1 MAERPVALPPVTIM
15 GDAML
20 QKLTEEIAECYR
32 RASEA
37 RERANSAGDQAT
49 KQDFV
54 DMEGRWLSLAHSYEF
69 AERLSGFTD
78 EAKRHLPKK

>member
-1 MAERPVALPPVTIM
+1 
-15 GDAML
+15 ML
-20 QKLTEEIAECYR
+20 QKLAEEIAECYQ

-37 RERANSAGDQAT
+37 RERAKRTGDQAT

-78 EAKRHLPKK
+78 EVKRRLPRNKK